1 MAGVVPAMLSDADH
15 SRVSA
20 AVSAAEAHSA
30 GEIVTILTDRSDGY
44 TDVALA
50 WAALAAFTALT
61 FLSVAPDFALGLYD
75 GLLADWGHQWTPRQI
90 FALAAAVG
98 ILMFLAVL
106 GLQLWQRLKFWLVLP
121 SIKAARVRNRAVTC
135 FKVGAERR
143 THGRTGILIYLSMR
157 EHRAE
162 IVADAAIASLV
173 APEVWG
179 EAMAAMLAELKQG
192 RIADGMIAAV
202 DRVGMVLAEHF
213 PRHEN
218 DVNELPDR
226 LIEL

>member
-1 MAGVVPAMLSDADH
+1 MARALPAMLSEADH
-15 SRVSA
+15 ARVSA
-20 AVSAAEAHSA
+20 AVGTSEARSA

-44 TDVALA
+44 SDVALA
-50 WAALAAFTALT
+50 WAAFAAFTALT
-61 FLSVAPDFALGLYD
+61 FLSVAPDFTLGLYD
-75 GLLADWGHQWTPRQI
+75 GMFADWGHEWTPRGL

-106 GLQLWQRLKFWLVLP
+106 GLQLWQPLKFWLVLP

-162 IVADAAIASLV
+162 IVADAAIAGLV

-202 DRVGMVLAEHF
+202 DRVGIVLAEHF

-226 LIEL
+226 LIEV